1 MLKPLGNS
9 VLLRKIDADKTTP
22 GGLIVP
28 ETAKDQG
35 SILRGVV
42 VAVGRG
48 RYLDRA
54 LELEHPEDPS
64 VITSL
69 DFLRPEV
76 EVGHTVIAW
85 KARGFEIE
93 HNGEKLFAINADD
106 VIAIET

>member
-9 VLLRKIDADKTTP
+9 VILRKLDADKTTP

-48 RYLDRA
+48 RFLESGELVETEVAPNDR
-54 LELEHPEDPS
+54 
-64 VITSL
+64 
-69 DFLRPEV
+69 
-76 EVGHTVIAW
+76 VIAW

-93 HNGEKLFAINADD
+93 HEGEKLFAINADD
-106 VIAIET
+106 IIAIES